1 MFNMYFQKSNII
13 INAIN
18 NNIENNIYTKFSP
31 INLLIYY
38 LIMKKIWIKFIQNN
52 RQDNIFYLFIF
63 IYIYLYLFIYLI
75 KFLF

>member
-1 MFNMYFQKSNII
+1 MYFQKSNII

-38 LIMKKIWIKFIQNN
+38 LIMKKI
-52 RQDNIFYLFIF
+52 
-63 IYIYLYLFIYLI
+63 
-75 KFLF
+75 